1 MSRILIF
8 ILLSFIVVQTAM
20 SQQAPD
26 FKFTQQDGAEARL
39 SELEGKVL
47 YVSFW
52 ASWCKPCISNFKKYA
67 PMREE
72 LESIGVTLLNVNID
86 KTTTLWER
94 AVELH
99 NINGVH
105 VRGKDLDG
113 LQELYKLY
121 SIPAYEIINKKGQ
134 FVYLSDSP
142 DRNIINEFK
151 SWLNE

>member
-1 MSRILIF
+1 MSRIFIF
-8 ILLSFIVVQTAM
+8 ILFSCFVLETAT

-26 FKFTQQDGAEARL
+26 FKFSDQEGNERYL
-39 SELEGKVL
+39 SDLTGEVL

-52 ASWCKPCISNFKKYA
+52 ASWCQPCISNFKKYA

-72 LESIGVTLLNVNID
+72 LASIGVTLLNVNID
-86 KTTTLWER
+86 KTQQLWET
-94 AVELH
+94 ALQKH

-105 VRGKDLDG
+105 VRGEDLDE

-121 SIPAYEIINKKGQ
+121 SIPSYEIINKKGQ

-151 SWLNE
+151 SWINE